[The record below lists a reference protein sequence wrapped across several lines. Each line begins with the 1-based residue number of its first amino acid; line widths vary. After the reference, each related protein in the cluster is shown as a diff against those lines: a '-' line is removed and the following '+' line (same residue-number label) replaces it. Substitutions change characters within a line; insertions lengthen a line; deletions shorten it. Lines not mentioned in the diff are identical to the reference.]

1 MGKKICILISV
12 VLTAILIWW
21 ISKPNNDTTIVYHL
35 PEGFKGC
42 IDVYFNQPNKKEL
55 EIKDDTLLL
64 IVPEQGSI
72 STSSSYNL
80 ILDLG
85 WHKVKAIYV
94 NKDGK
99 PVSEIN
105 IRDFYNASY
114 TMNGNRLS
122 ERMMTT
128 FDPNQE
134 QCY

>member
-1 MGKKICILISV
+1 
-12 VLTAILIWW
+12 
-21 ISKPNNDTTIVYHL
+21 
-35 PEGFKGC
+35 
-42 IDVYFNQPNKKEL
+42 
-55 EIKDDTLLL
+55 
-64 IVPEQGSI
+64 VPEHGSI

-85 WHKVKAIYV
+85 WHKVKAFYV
-94 NKDGK
+94 DKDGK

-105 IRDFYNASY
+105 TNDFYNGSY

-134 QCY
+134 NCY